1 MDWTEEP
8 ECPYCEHEM
17 RDAWELGLVDGD
29 KRVVVCGNCDRQY
42 RVTTRVYV
50 EYSTRP
56 WTALDRAREG
66 LARARIAERAMRRAS
81 NGCLDWNGMPKFNDR
96 TCRLE
101 ALVERLSAEAG
112 AGKDGGEA

>member
-8 ECPYCEHEM
+8 ECPYCGYENNASFASDDLEP
-17 RDAWELGLVDGD
+17 DE
-29 KRVVVCGNCDRQY
+29 KRVLYCPECNGRYQ
-42 RVTTRVYV
+42 VTKHVYS

-56 WTALDRAREG
+56 WTALDMARTG

-81 NGCLDWNGMPKFNDR
+81 NGCLNWDEMPKFNDR

-112 AGKDGGEA
+112 GGEA